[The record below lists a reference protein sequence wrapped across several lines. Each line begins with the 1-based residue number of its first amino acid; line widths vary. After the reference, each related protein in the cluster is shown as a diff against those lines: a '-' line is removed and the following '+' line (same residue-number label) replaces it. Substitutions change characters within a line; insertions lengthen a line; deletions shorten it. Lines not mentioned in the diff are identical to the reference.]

1 MAAPSRPRRLG
12 RLGFTIRGAMGL
24 AHGLGMTLSELFAP
38 RDTAPYP
45 EKRLEHAP
53 RFRGKHMLARGP
65 DGHELCVGCGLC
77 EAVCPANAIRV
88 VAASAPEGATVS
100 WTERYAADYEVDL
113 IRCIFCG
120 MCEEACPTNA
130 VRLTPFNE
138 LAGFSRADMV
148 ARKEELLRPA
158 VRK

>member
-1 MAAPSRPRRLG
+1 MFEGIKAMAQ
-12 RLGFTIRGAMGL
+12 
-24 AHGLGMTLSELFAP
+24 GLGSTFKALGAP
-38 RDTAPYP
+38 RDTIEYP
-45 EKRLEHAP
+45 EKRREYSP
-53 RFRGKHMLARGP
+53 RFRGKHMLAKDA

-77 EAVCPANAIRV
+77 EAVCPAHAIRV
-88 VAASAPEGATVS
+88 VAAEAEEGKAVS
-100 WTERYAADYEVDL
+100 WTNRYAVDYEVDL

-138 LAGFSRADMV
+138 LAASDRLDMIAD
-148 ARKEELLRPA
+148 KEELLHPP

>member
-1 MAAPSRPRRLG
+1 MFKSVKAIAAG
-12 RLGFTIRGAMGL
+12 MGTTFKAL
-24 AHGLGMTLSELFAP
+24 TEP
-38 RDTAPYP
+38 RDTIAYP
-45 EKRLEHAP
+45 EKRREYSP
-53 RFRGKHMLARGP
+53 RFRGKHMLAQ
-65 DGHELCVGCGLC
+65 DDAGHELCVGCGLC

-88 VAASAPEGATVS
+88 VAAEAESGKPVS
-100 WTERYAADYEVDL
+100 WTDRYSVDYEVDL

-138 LAGFSRADMV
+138 LAAFNRLDMIAD
-148 ARKEELLRPA
+148 KEELLQPP

>member
-1 MAAPSRPRRLG
+1 MAQPVERRPSPWRTVKG
-12 RLGFTIRGAMGL
+12 IVSGFVV
-24 AHGLGMTLSELFAP
+24 TLKALREP

-45 EKRLEHAP
+45 EKRIEHAP
-53 RFRGKHMLARGP
+53 RYRGKHMLAKDP

-77 EAVCPANAIRV
+77 EAVCPAKAIRV
-88 VAASAPEGATVS
+88 VAAEAPAGKPVS
-100 WTERYAADYEVDL
+100 WTDRYSVDYEVDL

-130 VRLTPFNE
+130 VRLTPFME
-138 LAGFSRADMV
+138 LAGYSRKDMIAD
-148 ARKEELLRPA
+148 KEELLLPA

>member
-1 MAAPSRPRRLG
+1 MFEGIKAMAQ
-12 RLGFTIRGAMGL
+12 
-24 AHGLGMTLSELFAP
+24 GLGSTFHALGQP
-38 RDTAPYP
+38 RDTIEYP
-45 EKRLEHAP
+45 EKRREYSP
-53 RFRGKHMLARGP
+53 RFRGKHMLAKDG

-77 EAVCPANAIRV
+77 EAVCPAHAIRV
-88 VAASAPEGATVS
+88 VAAEAEDGKAVS
-100 WTERYAADYEVDL
+100 WTNRYAVDYEVDM

-138 LAGFSRADMV
+138 LAASDRLEMIAD
-148 ARKEELLRPA
+148 KEELLHPP

>member
-1 MAAPSRPRRLG
+1 MLDG
-12 RLGFTIRGAMGL
+12 VKAMTK
-24 AHGLGMTLSELFAP
+24 GLGVTFKALFEP
-38 RDTAPYP
+38 RDTIAYP
-45 EKRLEHAP
+45 EKRREYSP
-53 RFRGKHMLARGP
+53 RFRGKHMLAKDP

-77 EAVCPANAIRV
+77 EAVCPAHAIRV
-88 VAASAPEGATVS
+88 VAASAPEGQPIS
-100 WTERYAADYEVDL
+100 WTNRYSVDYEVDL

-138 LAGFSRADMV
+138 LAASDRLDMIAD
-148 ARKEELLRPA
+148 KEELLHPP

>member
-1 MAAPSRPRRLG
+1 MFKTVKA
-12 RLGFTIRGAMGL
+12 L
-24 AHGLGMTLSELFAP
+24 AKGLGTTLKALTEP
-38 RDTAPYP
+38 RDTIAYP
-45 EKRLEHAP
+45 EKRREYSP
-53 RFRGKHMLARGP
+53 RFRGKHMLAKDE

-88 VAASAPEGATVS
+88 VAAEAEPGKNIS
-100 WTERYAADYEVDL
+100 WTDRYSVDYEVDL

-138 LAGFSRADMV
+138 LAAYDRLDMIAD
-148 ARKEELLRPA
+148 KEELLHPP

>member
-1 MAAPSRPRRLG
+1 MFEGIKA
-12 RLGFTIRGAMGL
+12 L
-24 AHGLGMTLSELFAP
+24 AKGLGTTFKALGEP
-38 RDTAPYP
+38 RDTIQYP
-45 EKRLEHAP
+45 EKRREYSP
-53 RFRGKHMLARGP
+53 RFRGKHMLAKDA

-77 EAVCPANAIRV
+77 EAVCPAHAIRV
-88 VAASAPEGATVS
+88 VAAEAPEGKAIS
-100 WTERYAADYEVDL
+100 WTNRYAVDYEVDL

-138 LAGFSRADMV
+138 LAASDRLDMIAD
-148 ARKEELLRPA
+148 KEELLHPP

>member
-1 MAAPSRPRRLG
+1 MFKTVKA
-12 RLGFTIRGAMGL
+12 L
-24 AHGLGMTLSELFAP
+24 AKGLGTTFKALTEP
-38 RDTAPYP
+38 RDTIAYP
-45 EKRLEHAP
+45 EKRREYAP
-53 RFRGKHMLARGP
+53 RFRGKHMLAKDE

-88 VAASAPEGATVS
+88 VAAEAEPGKPIS
-100 WTERYAADYEVDL
+100 WTDRYSVDYEVDL

-138 LAGFSRADMV
+138 LAAYSRLDMIAD
-148 ARKEELLRPA
+148 KEELLHPP